1 MFIRSAYN
9 YDRVAASLRAVVV
22 NALPS
27 MTIQSGKDEADINV
41 LVRRFGLTG
50 MITGVERP
58 PALEEFADIFD
69 FQSAMNLINQADR
82 SFKAMSAET
91 RSRFN
96 NDPARFVAF
105 CSDEKNLD
113 EMRKMGLAVPKAVEP
128 VAAPVS

>member
-41 LVRRFGLTG
+41 LVRRFGLAGIVTG
-50 MITGVERP
+50 IQRP
-58 PALEEFADIFD
+58 PALEEFTDIFD

-113 EMRKMGLAVPKAVEP
+113 EMRKMGLAVPKVVEP
-128 VAAPVS
+128 DKAPVI